1 MSWTAQRIVEETKKV
16 SSLPTVYYQLTAAV
30 DNPATCNRDMERII
44 HTDSGLVARLL
55 RIANSAMYTF
65 PSRIDT
71 IGRAI
76 TIIGTA
82 QLRELALA
90 TSIIRIFKDIPVALV
105 DMRSFWE
112 HSIACAITA
121 RALAGFHREANPER
135 YFVAGLLHDIGR
147 ILMYDKVP
155 QQMEEAL
162 SQAAESNRLLFEVE
176 REVLGFDHA
185 AVGRILLTE
194 WKLPTHTI
202 NAVRYHHSPKMD
214 DLYNDATIVHV
225 ADIMANSLQL
235 GTSGERL
242 VPPLD
247 TVAWDNL
254 KLDVS
259 LITLS
264 HEQLIRQFEE
274 ATQILLS

>member
-1 MSWTAQRIVEETKKV
+1 MSWTAKRIVEETKTV
-16 SSLPTVYYQLTAAV
+16 SSLPTIYYRLVAAV
-30 DNPATCNRDMERII
+30 DNPTTSNRDIERII

-65 PSRIDT
+65 PSKIDT

-76 TIIGTA
+76 SIIGTV

-90 TSIIRIFKDIPVALV
+90 TSVIQMFKNIPVTLV

-121 RALAGFHREANPER
+121 RALAGYRREVNPER
-135 YFVAGLLHDIGR
+135 FFVAGLLHDIGR
-147 ILMYDKVP
+147 VLMYDKVP

-162 SQAAESNRLLFEVE
+162 SQAAKCSGLLFKVE
-176 REVLGFDHA
+176 REILGFDHA
-185 AVGRILLTE
+185 AVGQILLTQ
-194 WKLPTHTI
+194 WKLPIHTI
-202 NAVRYHHSPKMD
+202 NAVRYHHHPKLD
-214 DLYNDATIVHV
+214 DLYSDAAIVHV
-225 ADIMANSLQL
+225 ADIMANTLQL
-235 GTSGERL
+235 GTSGEQL

-254 KLDVS
+254 GLDIN

-264 HEQLIRQFEE
+264 HEQLLRQFEE